1 MVIGI
6 LYLILPQ
13 HISCYSLLW
22 MCQRNIVMVSE
33 LQISVMIISN

>member
-6 LYLILPQ
+6 LLQ
-13 HISCYSLLW
+13 RISCYSLLW
-22 MCQRNIVMVSE
+22 MGQRNIMMVAE